1 MKGDEKETKRVYP
14 FEEGSY
20 NEISPFR
27 LLKGLQSHCKKGLT
41 ISVSLF
47 IFSGKNKKYEKIR
60 KDTKR
65 YEKIRKDT
73 KRYEKGF
80 YRRRDTEIVSP
91 LRTSF
96 FLPKKGY
103 KAHYE
108 NNLCKVVTT
117 GK

>member
-1 MKGDEKETKRVYP
+1 MYP

-47 IFSGKNKKYEKIR
+47 IFSGKNKRYEKIR

-65 YEKIRKDT
+65 YEKIRKGFLP
-73 KRYEKGF
+73 EKG
-80 YRRRDTEIVSP
+80 YRDCKP
-91 LRTSF
+91 LTYF
-96 FLPKKGY
+96 FLF
-103 KAHYE
+103 
-108 NNLCKVVTT
+108 T
-117 GK
+117 GEGIQGSL